1 VLLVA
6 DEPQASEHNVGIALE
21 RNSEGHIE
29 FSISLAAAKKA
40 GVSIS
45 SQLLKLA
52 KSSNRGGKE

>member
-1 VLLVA
+1 
-6 DEPQASEHNVGIALE
+6 LE